1 MRSMGFVVVR
11 TVVVLWASPWTLVG
25 LLIGSTG
32 MVFGGGAR
40 RGPGIIEFHGGAVRK
55 LLELLPGRPLAM
67 TWGHTVLGLDET
79 SLDIAQPHELVHVR
93 QYERWGPLFI
103 PAYLSCWLV
112 LWARGKDGYRDNP
125 FEREAY
131 DRHP

>member
-1 MRSMGFVVVR
+1 MRSIGFVVVR
-11 TVVVLWASPWTLVG
+11 TAVVLWASPWTFVGLALGLVG
-25 LLIGSTG
+25 VLT
-32 MVFGGGAR
+32 GGGAR
-40 RGPGIIEFHGGAVRK
+40 RGPGIVEFHGGAVRW
-55 LLELLPGRPLAM
+55 LLLRMPAEPFAM
-67 TWGHTVLGLDET
+67 TLGHTVLGLTEA

-103 PAYLSCWLV
+103 PAYLGCWFV
-112 LWARGKDGYRDNP
+112 LWLKGKDGYRDNP

>member
-1 MRSMGFVVVR
+1 MRSIGFVVVR
-11 TVVVLWASPWTLVG
+11 TAVVLWASPWTLVG
-25 LLIGSTG
+25 LSLGLAGLLTG
-32 MVFGGGAR
+32 GRVR
-40 RGPGIIEFHGGAVRK
+40 RGPGIIEFHGGAVRW
-55 LLELLPGRPLAM
+55 LLHHLPAEPFAM
-67 TWGHTVLGLDET
+67 TLGHTVLGLTEA

-103 PAYLSCWLV
+103 PAYLGCWLV
-112 LWARGKDGYRDNP
+112 LWLKGKDGYRDNP